1 MPTINPRRTLA
12 FAILIGIVVASIGCA
27 QQRGLRSTPRTAT
40 LGGDSVTLPVTWV
53 CDMMLVDVM
62 VNGAGPFAMILD
74 TGAAATIVTPSVAA
88 AVRDDVVPANITLQ
102 GSDGATM
109 RLRTAVDV
117 RSLSAGDWEVGGF
130 TAPIVDLRGVSDA
143 LGVEIDGVLGMPL
156 FERQLLIMDYP
167 GREVRVRKGS
177 LVGTEHPTQYRAGNA
192 KRPHAPI
199 VIDGEPRIF
208 LVDTG
213 AFWGM
218 HVADALLAEL
228 ETEAPPVVS
237 KGGVGVSGRLNTSRY
252 ARLSDTA
259 TLGEHRLVQPIVH
272 GGSYNLLGST
282 VLRHFVLTYDH
293 TSRTIR
299 FDREADEPI
308 VFDSRRAHGVTFRRP
323 VGEPWTVWGVDD
335 ATLPVRV
342 GDTVLAINGTP
353 VGEYDCGT
361 FSSIDDVNDTLAL
374 DILRDGERLVVE
386 VPVSISVR

>member
-1 MPTINPRRTLA
+1 MLNAATRRILTSVTVLLLLLA
-12 FAILIGIVVASIGCA
+12 AFGCA
-27 QQRGLRSTPRTAT
+27 QQQGLRSTPRTAT
-40 LGGDSVTLPVTWV
+40 LGDKPVTLPVTWV

-74 TGAAATIVTPSVAA
+74 TGAAATIVTPRVAD
-88 AVRDDVVPANITLQ
+88 AVRDDVVPASITLQ

-109 RLRTAVDV
+109 RLRTAVSV
-117 RSLSAGDWEVGGF
+117 RTLDAGDWNVGGF

-143 LGVEIDGVLGMPL
+143 LGVEVDGVLGMPL
-156 FERQLLIMDYP
+156 FERQLLVMDYP
-167 GREVRVRKGS
+167 GREVTVRRGS
-177 LVGTEHPTQYRAGNA
+177 LVGTEHPAQYRAGNA

-199 VIDGEPRIF
+199 IIDGEQRIF

-218 HVADALLAEL
+218 HVSDALLAEL

-237 KGGVGVSGRLNTSRY
+237 MGGVGVNGRLNTSRY

-259 TLGEHRLVQPIVH
+259 TLGGHQLVQPIVH
-272 GGSYNLLGST
+272 GGAYNLLGST

-293 TSRTIR
+293 SSRTIR

-308 VFDSRRAHGVTFRRP
+308 MFDSRRAHGVTFRKP

-335 ATLPVRV
+335 EALPVRI

-353 VGEYDCGT
+353 VGEFDCGT
-361 FSSIDDVNDTLAL
+361 FSSIDELHDTLAL